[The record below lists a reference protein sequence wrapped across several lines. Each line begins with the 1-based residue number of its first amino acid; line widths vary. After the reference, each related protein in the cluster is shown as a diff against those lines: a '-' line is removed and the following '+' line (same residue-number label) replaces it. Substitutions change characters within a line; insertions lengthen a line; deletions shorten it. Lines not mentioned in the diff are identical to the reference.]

1 MDTNAG
7 PSLRD
12 ANDINTLKEYDV
24 AVERALQELEG
35 EASRV
40 QKGNVQGP
48 AHTTLEEF
56 ENAALFLLLG
66 LPFKPEDGMD
76 GKHFEKQ

>member
-40 QKGNVQGP
+40 
-48 AHTTLEEF
+48 
-56 ENAALFLLLG
+56 
-66 LPFKPEDGMD
+66 
-76 GKHFEKQ
+76 